1 MLLKAKEYFPDIDF
15 SKAMMIGDSPGDM
28 KLADTLGLL
37 KVKIENPQ
45 FTFDNQDFTF
55 ATLASFVSH
64 LSKD

>member
-1 MLLKAKEYFPDIDF
+1 
-15 SKAMMIGDSPGDM
+15 M

>member
-1 MLLKAKEYFPDIDF
+1 
-15 SKAMMIGDSPGDM
+15 MMIGDSPGDM

-45 FTFDNQDFTF
+45 FAFDNQDFTF